1 MRMQGRT
8 VCMDATASTN
18 KHKFALTTIMVCV
31 PDGPALPVAWLL
43 HSSNSEATLLLA
55 VNSFAEQMGP
65 QFTPTVVLLDDAIA
79 EINAIHR
86 SLWCAPETPRGQGFG
101 WGRHAPGMGRHLRLN
116 AARARHLLAS

>member
-1 MRMQGRT
+1 MHMQGRT

-18 KHKFALTTIMVCV
+18 KHKFALTTMMVFV

-55 VNSFAEQMGP
+55 VNSFAERMGP

-86 SLWCAPETPRGQGFG
+86 SLWCAPAKPPGRGWEGGTHQ
-101 WGRHAPGMGRHLRLN
+101 
-116 AARARHLLAS
+116 AREGVSG